1 MKISKLTYLFVFLV
15 LGLTFAFRTND
26 SLSKEKAIKLAEQFI
41 IDNGYTNFPAD
52 KSKISYELFESKN
65 NLDDILKSRH
75 NTLQPKAF
83 CISEGKDRW
92 DVGFV
97 SVGVDLAKLDSMQR
111 QTDLTGR
118 AVIVMK
124 NRREIR
130 LAHKDPLFSHFK
142 KL

>member
-1 MKISKLTYLFVFLV
+1 MKISKLTFLCVLSV

-41 IDNGYTNFPAD
+41 IDNGYTNLSAD
-52 KSKISYELFESKN
+52 KSKINYELFESEN
-65 NLDDILKSRH
+65 NVDDILKKRH

-83 CISEGKDRW
+83 CISERKDRW
-92 DVGFV
+92 DVGFI
-97 SVGVDLAKLDSMQR
+97 SVGVDLVKLDSMQR
-111 QTDLTGR
+111 QADLSGR

-124 NRREIR
+124 HRKEIR
-130 LAHKDPLFSHFK
+130 IAHKDPLFSHFK